1 MLEFSTLVMFLNPTK
16 RYKSEILERLFMIIK
31 GYDVNRESAVQLTL
45 HGGKIKEIQKIDE
58 VNLPYISTG
67 FVDLQVNGY
76 CGADYSSD
84 KLTVDDV
91 YSIVSELTCSGTT
104 CHLPT
109 IITGDIDKTINNILV
124 IVNAVKRSK
133 HLRNAIA
140 GIHLEG
146 PFISPLDGA
155 RGAHDIKFVKKPS
168 IEDLHR
174 LQDAAGGMIK
184 IITIAP
190 ETEGAI
196 EFIHEAG
203 KRGIKIAMGHSS
215 AKPDE
220 IKDAIDNGLS
230 LSTHLGNGI
239 PQIIDRRENQL
250 WTQLSD
256 DRIKSGIISDGF
268 HLTREQLIV
277 FQRAKSLENLFLV
290 SDVGPMAG
298 KAPGIYK
305 WGNIDVEVHKDGHL
319 GLAGTPYLAGAG
331 HLLDWSIAHF
341 VNLTGNNIQA
351 TMSLVTDIPSG
362 IIDNDVSLNIG
373 SPADIIL
380 FSFKEGDARLNIEKT
395 IIDGRVV
402 YDN

>member
-1 MLEFSTLVMFLNPTK
+1 
-16 RYKSEILERLFMIIK
+16 MIIK
-31 GYDVNRESAVQLTL
+31 GYDVKRESAVQLTL
-45 HGGKIKEIQKIDE
+45 HGGRIKNIEQIDE
-58 VNLPYISTG
+58 KGLPYISTG

-109 IITGDIDKTINNILV
+109 IITGDIDKTISNILV
-124 IVNAVKRSK
+124 IVNARKRSK

-146 PFISPLDGA
+146 PFISPLDGS
-155 RGAHDIKFVKKPS
+155 RGAHDKKFVKKPN
-168 IEDLHR
+168 IKDLHR

-184 IITIAP
+184 IITLAP
-190 ETEGAI
+190 EIEGAI
-196 EFIHEAG
+196 EFIREAG
-203 KRGIKIAMGHSS
+203 KLGIKTSMGHSS

-220 IKDAIDNGLS
+220 IRNAIDNGLS

-239 PQIIDRRENQL
+239 PQMIDRRENQL
-250 WTQLSD
+250 WTQLVD

-268 HLTREQLIV
+268 HLTSEQLIV
-277 FQRAKSLENLFLV
+277 FQRTKSLKNLFLV

-298 KAPGIYK
+298 KKPGVYK
-305 WGNIDVEVHKDGHL
+305 WGNIDVEAHEDGHL

-341 VNLTGNNIQA
+341 VNLTGNSIKK
-351 TMSLVTDIPSG
+351 TMQLVTDIPSE
-362 IIDNDVSLNIG
+362 IINNDTSLNIG
-373 SPADIIL
+373 KPADIVL
-380 FSFKEGDARLNIEKT
+380 FRFNDGDSRLSIEKT

-402 YDN
+402 FKI